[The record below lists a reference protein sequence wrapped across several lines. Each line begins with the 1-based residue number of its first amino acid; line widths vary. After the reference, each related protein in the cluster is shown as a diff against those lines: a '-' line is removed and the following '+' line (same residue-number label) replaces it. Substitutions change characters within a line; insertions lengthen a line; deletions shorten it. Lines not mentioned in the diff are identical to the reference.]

1 MFKFNSVPD
10 VRSHLS
16 TVTTGIGMFGFSIVV
31 FFVFMT
37 SVFIR
42 VSDST
47 YWRLI
52 TTNFSRGAIPS
63 LVTIVSFPHYA
74 SAL

>member
-16 TVTTGIGMFGFSIVV
+16 TVTVGIGMFGVSIVV
-31 FFVFMT
+31 FLVFMT

-47 YWRLI
+47 Y
-52 TTNFSRGAIPS
+52 
-63 LVTIVSFPHYA
+63 
-74 SAL
+74 